1 MFGLL
6 KFLFVSAITL
16 VFLIPAALVLAV
28 VGLPIAA
35 VLGVLALPV
44 LIVLFIVGLP
54 IFLVLLVV
62 FVVCSVLFGVLG
74 AFVGLTVGAIKLV
87 LLVVSADR
95 VRGVAAHAA
104 RRRAA
109 AERGVR
115 VRPWAQAAQRVVAGV
130 RRVRFCV
137 PFRVSSGAGR

>member
-62 FVVCSVLFGVLG
+62 FVVCSVLFGVPG

-87 LLVVSADR
+87 LLVVLPIAF
-95 VRGVAAHAA
+95 VAWLLMRLVGG
-104 RRRAA
+104 RRRS
-109 AERGVR
+109 AEYV
-115 VRPWAQAAQRVVAGV
+115 
-130 RRVRFCV
+130 
-137 PFRVSSGAGR
+137 

>member
-54 IFLVLLVV
+54 VFLVLLVV
-62 FVVCSVLFGVLG
+62 VAVCSVLFGVLG

-87 LLVVSADR
+87 LFVVLPIAFVAWLLMRLFGGRESAGR
-95 VRGVAAHAA
+95 VRVKGLSAMV
-104 RRRAA
+104 
-109 AERGVR
+109 
-115 VRPWAQAAQRVVAGV
+115 
-130 RRVRFCV
+130 
-137 PFRVSSGAGR
+137 